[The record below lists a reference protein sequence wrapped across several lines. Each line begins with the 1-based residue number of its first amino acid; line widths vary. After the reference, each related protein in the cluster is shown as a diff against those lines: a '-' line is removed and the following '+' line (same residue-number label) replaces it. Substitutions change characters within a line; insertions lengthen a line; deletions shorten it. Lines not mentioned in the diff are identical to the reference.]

1 MNIQEEFC
9 KCKQG
14 TAVQLHNYSIST
26 QHNIQADERILHSY
40 VHIQEHKHAHTTG
53 NSLHPTS
60 TTLSKNIELSV
71 QQLIYKTLSKITSPM
86 LQNIHHQLRHK
97 NTHHSTD
104 TSSN

>member
-40 VHIQEHKHAHTTG
+40 VHIQEHKHAHTNG

-60 TTLSKNIELSV
+60 TTLSENIESSV
-71 QQLIYKTLSKITSPM
+71 QQLIYKTLSIITSPM
-86 LQNIHHQLRHK
+86 LQNIHH
-97 NTHHSTD
+97 
-104 TSSN
+104 